1 MGDKIQE
8 RLDQAQAIIVEI
20 ESQLAA
26 LKSAVEAAL
35 TAYNEAIANE

>member
-1 MGDKIQE
+1 MGDKVQE

-35 TAYNEAIANE
+35 TAYNESITDE

>member
-1 MGDKIQE
+1 MGDKVQE
-8 RLDQAQAIIVEI
+8 ALDQAQAVIAEI

-35 TAYNEAIANE
+35 TAYNQSIADE